1 MKAYII
7 MTNIYLIHNERYEM
21 HLRWLFILMQNR
33 KNKVVEA
40 ITIITTTDTNIGVV
54 ERVPRREMEKNHP
67 HTTEVIDHTI

>member
-1 MKAYII
+1 

-67 HTTEVIDHTI
+67 HTTDVIDHTI